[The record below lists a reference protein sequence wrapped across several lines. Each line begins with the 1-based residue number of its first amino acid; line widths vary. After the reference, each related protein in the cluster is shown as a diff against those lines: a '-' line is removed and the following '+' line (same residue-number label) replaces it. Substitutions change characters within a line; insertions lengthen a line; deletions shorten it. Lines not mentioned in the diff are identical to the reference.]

1 MAQVRIKPQDII
13 NEYAVNLG
21 NKLRIKK
28 IILFGSA
35 SRGRLGRDS
44 DLDII
49 VLSEDFKKMG
59 FLKRLELLS
68 RARCGNSRRVAMDI
82 IGYTPSEFGELSKKS
97 AVLGEA
103 RQSGKVIWQPQA
115 A

>member
-49 VLSEDFKKMG
+49 VLS
-59 FLKRLELLS
+59 
-68 RARCGNSRRVAMDI
+68 V
-82 IGYTPSEFGELSKKS
+82 
-97 AVLGEA
+97 
-103 RQSGKVIWQPQA
+103 
-115 A
+115 